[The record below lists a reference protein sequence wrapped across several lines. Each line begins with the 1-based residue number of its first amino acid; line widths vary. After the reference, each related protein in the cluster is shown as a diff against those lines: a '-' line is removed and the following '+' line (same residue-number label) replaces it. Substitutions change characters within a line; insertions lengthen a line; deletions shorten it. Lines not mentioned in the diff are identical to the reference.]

1 MQIMTI
7 PMTLTR
13 LVAKINLG
21 KVAMLPWVNLYDF
34 FEYPPSDTIDVTGG
48 YKEYQGKVYMLF
60 GAKFKASSKL
70 TFPKPNSPFDIQ
82 VLKNGQTVTIN
93 FNGEIAGNATDEI
106 ITGGTYVYSAKH

>member
-1 MQIMTI
+1 
-7 PMTLTR
+7 MTLTH

-21 KVAMLPWVNLYDF
+21 KAAMLPWVNLYDF
-34 FEYPPSDTIDVTGG
+34 F
-48 YKEYQGKVYMLF
+48 EYQGKVYMLF